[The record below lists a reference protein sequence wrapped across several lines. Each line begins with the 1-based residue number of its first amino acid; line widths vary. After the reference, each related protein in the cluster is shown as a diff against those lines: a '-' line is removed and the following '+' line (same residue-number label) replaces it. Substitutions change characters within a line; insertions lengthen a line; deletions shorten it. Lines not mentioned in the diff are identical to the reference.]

1 MTVPLLTLPV
11 CLILV
16 KILSTYSPGTMPD
29 SHEDSVYLILHTLPL
44 LTRPVVTASY
54 TYSMPD
60 LILVKILYTLP
71 SLPKEMVKNLNM
83 KCVALSVQELTS
95 VEERNHLSVAYKNDC
110 C

>member
-1 MTVPLLTLPV
+1 M
-11 CLILV
+11 

-44 LTRPVVTASY
+44 LTRLVVTASY

-60 LILVKILYTLP
+60 SREDSMVSDFYLTLL

-83 KCVALSVQELTS
+83 KCAALSVQELTS